1 MNKPIDLTSDDPILD
16 RLNFKPYRNMV
27 VRRAVPFVPKPDEPQ
42 TMDVKTPWGS
52 MLTAKR
58 GDFLVSEL
66 DAPNDYWPVDAK
78 IFDET
83 YVVVGP
89 GLCVKRAVTMLVP
102 LSEVTNGDEDRMVV
116 VHTLEGPET
125 VRAGDFFLA
134 RGVKGEI
141 WPYPKEKVLAKMRP
155 VEQ

>member
-1 MNKPIDLTSDDPILD
+1 MPEETNLTKPIDLTSDDPILE

-42 TMDVKTPWGS
+42 TMEVKTPWGS

-66 DAPNDYWPVDAK
+66 DSPNDCWPVDAK

-89 GLCVKRAVTMLVP
+89 GLCVKRAVKI
-102 LSEVTNGDEDRMVV
+102 G
-116 VHTLEGPET
+116 
-125 VRAGDFFLA
+125 RAH
-134 RGVKGEI
+134 V
-141 WPYPKEKVLAKMRP
+141 
-155 VEQ
+155 